1 MTLRMT
7 MLAILLPLI
16 ALIAF
21 FSYDELSILAKQKT
35 ELEESLI
42 GIEQS
47 DVLNDAIHE
56 LQRERGFSAG
66 FAASKGR
73 IFATNLKEQYEQT
86 DTALANLT
94 SDFFAKTHTL
104 TASSQKFKQNI
115 KDLIGIRRNIV
126 NMNMAPAELKRWY
139 TGRIK
144 ELLDAT
150 AASNVAGNNEGLSL
164 MREARLHVNL
174 AKEMAGL
181 ERATGAIVIGK
192 NATDPV
198 LHQQFLSLINGQQ
211 AMLVSS
217 GQILRRADFLQTLL
231 GTPEANDIKA
241 LRDVMI
247 ASGYGEAEPGFSGPE
262 WFETSSNWIRVLRE
276 SELALADDIHILSE
290 RQLSET
296 QSAFNRL
303 AMVVA
308 SVVLASV
315 IFSIVVFERM
325 IAKIRKLIGIMARF
339 KQGDFD
345 VRVPYIEGRSEIN
358 VMAESIYRFKQETLA
373 MKAEN
378 KRIKEADEAAWQS
391 KAKGAV
397 DMVSEG
403 LQALAEA
410 DLSLQFDDPLS
421 QEYEP
426 LRQNFNTATN
436 RLRSVLLELQTAVQD
451 MSNRAEH
458 MASSSDDLAS
468 RTNTQSQTIG
478 QTANSVEQ
486 VAKTVQADLGQLAS
500 ANDSAREAREKAHHS
515 GDIVRQAVEA
525 MDRIAKSSEQIGQ
538 IISMIEEISF
548 QTNLLALNARVEAAR
563 AGESGRG
570 FAVVAEEVR
579 DLAHRSSQA
588 ANNIKSLISESGRE
602 VDEGVQLVHSA
613 GQTLQDIIESVVHV
627 NGTLHQVTG
636 SAERQANDLQEVN
649 QAMHV
654 LRDLTNA
661 NTSMAGETK
670 SVSGD
675 MADTAQRLAEILS
688 DFDFGDANPNNH
700 SAAA

>member
-1 MTLRMT
+1 MTLRMN
-7 MLAILLPLI
+7 MFAILLPLI

-21 FSYDELSILAKQKT
+21 FSYDELSILADQKA
-35 ELEESLI
+35 ELETSLI
-42 GIEQS
+42 GIEHS
-47 DVLNDAIHE
+47 DILNDAIHE

-66 FAASKGR
+66 YAASKGR
-73 IFATNLKEQYEQT
+73 IFDTALKEQHKQT
-86 DTALANLT
+86 DIALANLMEAY
-94 SDFFAKTHTL
+94 FAKIQTL
-104 TASSQKFKQNI
+104 PATAQQFEQDIKNLANI
-115 KDLIGIRRNIV
+115 RKTIASLDLPS
-126 NMNMAPAELKRWY
+126 ADLKRWY

-144 ELLDAT
+144 DLLDAT
-150 AASNVAGNNEGLSL
+150 AASNVAGNNARLSI

-181 ERATGAIVIGK
+181 ERATGAIIIGK
-192 NATDPV
+192 NATDKA
-198 LHQQFLSLINGQQ
+198 LHQQLLNLINSQQ

-217 GQILRRADFLQTLL
+217 GQILRRDDLLQTLL
-231 GTPEANDIKA
+231 ATPEATDIQAMREA
-241 LRDVMI
+241 LI
-247 ASGYGEAEPGFSGPE
+247 STGYGESEPDFSGPE

-276 SELALADDIHILSE
+276 SELALANDIHILSE
-290 RQLSET
+290 QQLSET
-296 QSAFNRL
+296 QFAFNRL

-308 SVVLASV
+308 SVVLATV

-325 IAKIRKLIGIMARF
+325 ISKIRKLIGIMARF
-339 KQGDFD
+339 KTGDFD
-345 VRVPYIEGRSEIN
+345 VRVPFIEGRSEIN
-358 VMAESIYRFKQETLA
+358 IMAESIYRFKQETLA
-373 MKAEN
+373 MQAEN
-378 KRIKEADEAAWQS
+378 KRIKEADEAEWQS

-426 LRQNFNTATN
+426 LRQNFNTATG
-436 RLRSVLLELQTAVQD
+436 RLRSVLLELKTAVQD

-458 MASSSDDLAS
+458 MASSSDDLAT

-478 QTANSVEQ
+478 QTANSVDQ

-515 GDIVRQAVEA
+515 GDIVRQAVDA
-525 MDRIAKSSEQIGQ
+525 MDRIAKSSEQIAQ

-579 DLAHRSSQA
+579 DLARRSTQA

-602 VDEGVQLVHSA
+602 VDEGVQLVHTA

-627 NGTLHQVTG
+627 NGTLHKVTD
-636 SAERQANDLQEVN
+636 SAERQASDLQAVN

-675 MADTAQRLAEILS
+675 MANTAQRLAEILS
-688 DFDFGDANPNNH
+688 DFNFGETSQTNR

>member
-1 MTLRMT
+1 MTLRMN
-7 MLAILLPLI
+7 MFAILVPLI

-21 FSYDELSILAKQKT
+21 FSYDELSILADQKA
-35 ELEESLI
+35 ELEESLVA
-42 GIEQS
+42 IEYS
-47 DVLNDAIHE
+47 DILNDAIHE
-56 LQRERGFSAG
+56 LQRERGYSAG

-73 IFATNLKEQYEQT
+73 VFATDLEEQQKQT
-86 DTALANLT
+86 DIALANLAG
-94 SDFFAKTHTL
+94 DYFAKTQTPP
-104 TASSQKFKQNI
+104 ASALEFKQDI
-115 KDLIGIRRNIV
+115 KDLASVRQNIASLEL
-126 NMNMAPAELKRWY
+126 APSDLKRWY
-139 TGRIK
+139 TSRIK
-144 ELLDAT
+144 DLLDAT
-150 AASNVAGNNEGLSL
+150 AASNVAGSKEGLSL

-181 ERATGAIVIGK
+181 ERATGAIVLGK
-192 NATDPV
+192 KSTGPV
-198 LHQQFLSLINGQQ
+198 LHQQFLSLINSQQ
-211 AMLVSS
+211 TMLESA
-217 GQILRRADFLQTLL
+217 GQILRRADFLQTVQAS
-231 GTPEANDIKA
+231 PEALDIKA
-241 LRDVMI
+241 MRDVMI
-247 ASGYGEAEPGFSGPE
+247 ATGYGEPEPAFTGPE

-276 SELALADDIHILSE
+276 SELALAEEIHILSE
-290 RQLSET
+290 LQLSET
-296 QSAFNRL
+296 HSAYNNL
-303 AMVVA
+303 AILVA

-325 IAKIRKLIGIMARF
+325 IAKFRKLIGIMARF
-339 KQGDFD
+339 KKGDFD
-345 VRVPYIEGRSEIN
+345 VRVPFIEGQSEIN
-358 VMAESIYRFKQETLA
+358 VMAEAIYRFKQETLA

-378 KRIKEADEAAWQS
+378 KRIMAADEAAWQS

-436 RLRSVLLELQTAVQD
+436 RLRSVLQELQTAVRD
-451 MSNRAEH
+451 MSNRARH
-458 MASSSDDLAS
+458 MASSSDDLAT

-486 VAKTVQADLGQLAS
+486 VSKTVQADLGQLVS

-515 GDIVRQAVEA
+515 GDIVRQAVDA

-613 GQTLQDIIESVVHV
+613 GQTLEDIIESVVHV

-636 SAERQANDLQEVN
+636 SAERQASDLQEVN

-675 MADTAQRLAEILS
+675 MANTAQRLAEILS
-688 DFDFGDANPNNH
+688 DFDFGEGRRSNH